1 MMNVAVIPNTK
12 TADGKAAFLQVR
24 QALETMEATV
34 TVPHDTAFPP
44 HDMAELLQD
53 CDVAI
58 AIGGD
63 GTIIHIAKSAAAF
76 GKPVLGI
83 NSGRLG
89 FTAGLELSEL
99 TELSRLISGN
109 YDTEE
114 RMLLDITVDGEKGP
128 EQYSA
133 LNEAVISRGA
143 LSRMIEVS
151 VKNGEKPVSTYQADG
166 VIVATP
172 TGSTAYSLSAG
183 GPIVD
188 TALRCLLLT
197 PICPHSLHSRPYI
210 FEQDAVLTL
219 TPKQSESP
227 VFVTVDG
234 EEAIRVADGGRVIVS
249 RSTTCAKLIKLK
261 QKPFYQVLDDKLTNR
276 KG

>member
-1 MMNVAVIPNTK
+1 MTITVIPNTK
-12 TADGKAAFLQVR
+12 TADGKAAFLQVQ
-24 QALETMEATV
+24 QALATMDATV
-34 TVPHDTAFPP
+34 TVPRDTAFPP
-44 HDMAELLQD
+44 QDITELLRT

-63 GTIIHIAKSAAAF
+63 GTIIHVAKSAAAF

-99 TELSRLISGN
+99 TELSRLIRN
-109 YDTEE
+109 DYDIEE
-114 RMLLDITVDGEKGP
+114 RMLLDITIDGENGV
-128 EQYSA
+128 ERYGA

-151 VKNGEKPVSTYQADG
+151 VQNGSKPVSTYQADG

-210 FEQDAVLTL
+210 FEQDAVLTI
-219 TPKQSESP
+219 TPKRAESP

-234 EEAIRVADGGRVIVS
+234 EAAIRIAEGGRVVIA
-249 RSTTCAKLIKLK
+249 RSDSCAKLIKLK

>member
-1 MMNVAVIPNTK
+1 MNITVIPNTK
-12 TADGKAAFLQVR
+12 TADGRLAFLQVQ
-24 QALETMEATV
+24 QALSAMDVTV
-34 TVPHDTAFPP
+34 TVPRDEAFPP
-44 HDMAELLQD
+44 RDMYELLKD
-53 CDVAI
+53 CDIAV

-63 GTIIHIAKSAAAF
+63 GTIIHTAKSAAAF

-99 TELSRLISGN
+99 SELNRLISGDYN
-109 YDTEE
+109 IEE
-114 RMLLDITVDGEKGP
+114 RMLLDIVVDGENGT

-143 LSRMIEVS
+143 LSRMIEVG

-197 PICPHSLHSRPYI
+197 PVCPHSLHSRPYI
-210 FEQDAVLTL
+210 FDQDAVLTL
-219 TPKQSESP
+219 TPERSESS

-234 EEAIRVADGGRVIVS
+234 EAAIRIAEGGGVRVS
-249 RSTTCAKLIKLK
+249 RSDTCAKLIKLK
-261 QKPFYQVLDDKLTNR
+261 QKSFYQVLDDKLTNR

>member
-1 MMNVAVIPNTK
+1 MVVAVIPNSK
-12 TADGKAAFLQVR
+12 TTGGQAAFQKVCD
-24 QALETMEATV
+24 ALSKLNV
-34 TVPHDTAFPP
+34 TVVTPRDTAFPP
-44 HDMAELLQD
+44 QDMETLIEA

-58 AIGGD
+58 AVGGD
-63 GTIIHIAKSAAAF
+63 GTIIHTAKRAARWD
-76 GKPVLGI
+76 KPVLGI

-99 TELSRLISGN
+99 SELSRLIDGA
-109 YDTEE
+109 YDTER
-114 RMLLDITVDGEKGP
+114 RMLLDITVLADDGE
-128 EQYSA
+128 QHYHA
-133 LNEAVISRGA
+133 LNEAVLSRGA
-143 LSRMIEVS
+143 LSRMIEVAVS
-151 VKNGEKPVSTYQADG
+151 NRHQPVSTYQADG

-188 TALRCLLLT
+188 TELDCLLLT

-210 FEQDAVLTL
+210 FEPDAMLTL
-219 TPKQSESP
+219 TPQRAEAP

-234 EEAIRVADGGRVIVS
+234 EEAIRVADNGYVQVS
-249 RSTTCAKLIKLK
+249 RSARCARLIKLK
-261 QKPFYQVLDDKLTNR
+261 HKPFYQVLDDKLTNR

>member
-1 MMNVAVIPNTK
+1 MIITVIPNNK
-12 TADGKAAFLQVR
+12 TADGKEAFLQVCKTLS
-24 QALETMEATV
+24 ALPVTV
-34 TVPHDTAFPP
+34 TVPADTAFPP
-44 HDMAELLQD
+44 RDMAELLSG

-63 GTIIHIAKSAAAF
+63 GTIIHTAKQAAAF

-89 FTAGLELSEL
+89 FTAGLERTEL
-99 TELSRLISGN
+99 GDLSRLITGE

-114 RMLLDITVDGEKGP
+114 RMLLDITVDGENGK
-128 EQYSA
+128 ERFSA

-151 VKNGEKPVSTYQADG
+151 VQNNGEPVSDYQADG

-219 TPKQSESP
+219 TPLAGESP

-234 EEAIRVADGGRVIVS
+234 EEAIRIQSGGAVCVK
-249 RSTTCAKLIKLK
+249 RSDTCAKLIKLHH
-261 QKPFYQVLDDKLTNR
+261 KPFYQVLDDKLTNR

>member
-1 MMNVAVIPNTK
+1 MNITVIPNTK
-12 TADGKAAFLQVR
+12 TADGKKAFLQVQ
-24 QALETMEATV
+24 QALSAMNVTV
-34 TVPHDTAFPP
+34 AVPHDEAFPP
-44 HDMAELLQD
+44 QDMAELLKT
-53 CDVAI
+53 CDIVI

-63 GTIIHIAKSAAAF
+63 GTIIHTAKSAAAF

-99 TELSRLISGN
+99 SELNRLISGD
-109 YDTEE
+109 YDIEE
-114 RMLLDITVDGEKGP
+114 RMLLDIFVDGENGT

-151 VKNGEKPVSTYQADG
+151 VKNGQKPVSTYQADG

-197 PICPHSLHSRPYI
+197 PVCPHSLHSRPYI
-210 FEQDAVLTL
+210 FDQDAVLTL
-219 TPKQSESP
+219 IPERSESS

-234 EEAIRVADGGRVIVS
+234 EAAIRIADGGEVRVR
-249 RSTTCAKLIKLK
+249 RSDTCAKLIKLK
-261 QKPFYQVLDDKLTNR
+261 QKSFYQVLDDKLTNR

>member
-1 MMNVAVIPNTK
+1 MKITVIPNTK
-12 TADGKAAFLQVR
+12 TADGEAALTRVK
-24 QALETMEATV
+24 QALAALDATV
-34 TVPHDTAFPP
+34 LVSSQTVFPP
-44 HDMAELLQD
+44 SDMPRLLEE

-63 GTIIHIAKSAAAF
+63 GTIIHTAKIAAAF

-99 TELSRLISGN
+99 AELPRLITGD
-109 YDTEE
+109 YETEE
-114 RMLLDITVDGEKGP
+114 RMLLDVTVER
-128 EQYSA
+128 EQGVERYGA

-143 LSRMIEVS
+143 LSRMIEVC
-151 VKNGEKPVSTYQADG
+151 VHNHDQPVSTYQADG

-188 TALRCLLLT
+188 TALQCLLLT
-197 PICPHSLHSRPYI
+197 PVCPHSLHSRPYI
-210 FEQDAVLTL
+210 FGPDAKLTL
-219 TPKQSESP
+219 IPNCTESP
-227 VFVTVDG
+227 VYVTVDG
-234 EEAIRVADGGRVIVS
+234 ESAIPVCTGEVIRVA
-249 RSTTCAKLIKLK
+249 RSETSARLIKLM
-261 QKPFYQVLDDKLTNR
+261 QKPFHQVLDHKLTNR
-276 KG
+276 RG

>member
-1 MMNVAVIPNTK
+1 MNITVIPNTK
-12 TADGKAAFLQVR
+12 TADGKSAFLQVQ
-24 QALETMEATV
+24 QALSAMDVTV
-34 TVPHDTAFPP
+34 TVPRDTAFPP
-44 HDMAELLQD
+44 RDIAELLEN

-63 GTIIHIAKSAAAF
+63 GTIIHTAKKAAAF

-99 TELSRLISGN
+99 SELNRLISGD
-109 YDTEE
+109 YDIEE
-114 RMLLDITVDGEKGP
+114 RMLLDIRVDTENGT

-143 LSRMIEVS
+143 LSRMIEVH
-151 VKNGEKPVSTYQADG
+151 VQNGEKPVSTYQADG

-183 GPIVD
+183 GPMVD
-188 TALRCLLLT
+188 PTLECLLLT
-197 PICPHSLHSRPYI
+197 PICPHSLYARPHL
-210 FEQDAVLTL
+210 FHRDACLTL
-219 TPKQSESP
+219 TPGYRKNVP

-234 EEAIRVADGGRVIVS
+234 EEAIPVPPGGVVEVK
-249 RSTTCAKLIKLK
+249 RSAKTAKLIRLK
-261 QKPFYQVLDDKLTNR
+261 RQSFYKTLSQKLTNR
-276 KG
+276 RV

>member
-1 MMNVAVIPNTK
+1 MNIAVIPNTK
-12 TADGKAAFLQVR
+12 TADGKVAFLKVQ
-24 QALETMEATV
+24 QALSAMDVTV
-34 TVPHDTAFPP
+34 TVPCDASFPP
-44 HDMAELLQD
+44 KDMHELLKD
-53 CDVAI
+53 CDVVI

-63 GTIIHIAKSAAAF
+63 GTIIHTAKSAAAF

-99 TELSRLISGN
+99 SELNRLISGD
-109 YDTEE
+109 YDIEE
-114 RMLLDITVDGEKGP
+114 RMLLDIFVDAENGT

-143 LSRMIEVS
+143 LSRMIEVY
-151 VKNGEKPVSTYQADG
+151 VQNGEKPVSTYQADG

-197 PICPHSLHSRPYI
+197 PVCPHSLHSRPYI
-210 FEQDAVLTL
+210 FDQDAVLTL
-219 TPKQSESP
+219 TPERSEAS

-234 EEAIRVADGGRVIVS
+234 EEAIRIAEGGRVRVL
-249 RSTTCAKLIKLK
+249 RSDTCAKLIKLK

-276 KG
+276 KV

>member
-1 MMNVAVIPNTK
+1 MTITVIPNTK
-12 TADGKAAFLQVR
+12 TAAGKAAFEQVCR
-24 QALETMEATV
+24 ALEALAVTV
-34 TVPHDTAFPP
+34 TVPNDAAFPP
-44 HDMAELLQD
+44 RDMTALLQA
-53 CDVAI
+53 CDIAI

-63 GTIIHIAKSAAAF
+63 GTIIHTAKCAAAF
-76 GKPVLGI
+76 DTPVLGI

-99 TELSRLISGN
+99 SELPRLISGD

-114 RMLLDITVDGEKGP
+114 RMLLDVTVDGENGT
-128 EQYSA
+128 EQFSA

-151 VKNGEKPVSTYQADG
+151 VQNRGCPVSTYQADG
-166 VIVATP
+166 IIVATP

-188 TALRCLLLT
+188 TALHCLLLT
-197 PICPHSLHSRPYI
+197 PVCPHSLHSRPYI
-210 FEQDAVLTL
+210 FEPDAVLTL
-219 TPKQSESP
+219 KPERAEAA

-234 EEAIRVADGGRVIVS
+234 ESAVRIADGGAVRVA
-249 RSTTCAKLIKLK
+249 RSQTGAKLIKLK
-261 QKPFYQVLDDKLTNR
+261 RKSFYQVLDDKLTNR

>member
-1 MMNVAVIPNTK
+1 MIITVIPNTK
-12 TADGKAAFLQVR
+12 TADGKAAFLRVQ
-24 QALETMEATV
+24 QALANMDATV
-34 TVPHDTAFPP
+34 TVPRDTAFPP
-44 HDMAELLQD
+44 QDMAELLKN

-63 GTIIHIAKSAAAF
+63 GTIIHTAKSAAAF

-99 TELSRLISGN
+99 TELSRLISGD

-114 RMLLDITVDGEKGP
+114 RMLLDITVDGENGK
-128 EQYSA
+128 EQNSA

-151 VKNGEKPVSTYQADG
+151 VKNGDKPVSTYQADG

-219 TPKQSESP
+219 TPERAESP

-234 EEAIRVADGGRVIVS
+234 EAAIRVADGGQVLVS
-249 RSTTCAKLIKLK
+249 RSDACAKLIKLK

>member
-1 MMNVAVIPNTK
+1 MNITVIPNTK
-12 TADGKAAFLQVR
+12 TADGKKAFLQVQ
-24 QALETMEATV
+24 QALSAMNVTV
-34 TVPHDTAFPP
+34 AVPHDEAFPP
-44 HDMAELLQD
+44 QDMAELIKT
-53 CDVAI
+53 CDIVI

-63 GTIIHIAKSAAAF
+63 GTIIHTAKSAAAF

-99 TELSRLISGN
+99 SELNRLISGD
-109 YDTEE
+109 YDIEE
-114 RMLLDITVDGEKGP
+114 RMLLDIFVDGENGT

-151 VKNGEKPVSTYQADG
+151 VKNGQKPVSTYQADG

-197 PICPHSLHSRPYI
+197 PVCPHSLHSRPYI
-210 FEQDAVLTL
+210 FDQDAVLTL
-219 TPKQSESP
+219 TPERSESS

-234 EEAIRVADGGRVIVS
+234 EAAIRIADGGEVRVR
-249 RSTTCAKLIKLK
+249 RSDTCAKLIKLK
-261 QKPFYQVLDDKLTNR
+261 QKSFYQVLDDKLTNR

>member
-1 MMNVAVIPNTK
+1 MNIAVIPNTK
-12 TADGKAAFLQVR
+12 TAGGKEALLKVQ
-24 QALETMEATV
+24 QALSAMDVTV
-34 TVPHDTAFPP
+34 TVPRDAAFPP
-44 HDMAELLQD
+44 KDMHELLKN
-53 CDVAI
+53 CDVAV

-63 GTIIHIAKSAAAF
+63 GTIIHTAKSAAAF

-99 TELSRLISGN
+99 SELNRLISGN
-109 YDTEE
+109 YDIEE
-114 RMLLDITVDGEKGP
+114 RMLLNILVDGENGT

-133 LNEAVISRGA
+133 LNEAAISRGA
-143 LSRMIEVS
+143 LSRMIEVH
-151 VKNGEKPVSTYQADG
+151 VKNGEKPISTYQADG

-197 PICPHSLHSRPYI
+197 PVCPHSLHSRPYI
-210 FEQDAVLTL
+210 FDQDAVLTL
-219 TPKQSESP
+219 TPERSESS

-234 EEAIRVADGGRVIVS
+234 EAAIRIAEGGQVRVS
-249 RSTTCAKLIKLK
+249 RSDTCAKLIKLK

-276 KG
+276 KV

>member
-1 MMNVAVIPNTK
+1 MKITVIPNTK
-12 TADGKAAFLQVR
+12 TTDGEVALAQVR
-24 QALETMEATV
+24 QALSALDATV
-34 TVPHDTAFPP
+34 VIPCETTFPP
-44 HDMAELLQD
+44 SNLSQLLQD

-63 GTIIHIAKSAAAF
+63 GTIIHTAKIAAAF

-99 TELSRLISGN
+99 TELPRLITGD
-109 YDTEE
+109 YETEE
-114 RMLLDITVDGEKGP
+114 RMLLDVTVERKQGV

-143 LSRMIEVS
+143 LSRMIEVG
-151 VKNGEKPVSTYQADG
+151 VHNDGQPVSVYQADG

-188 TALRCLLLT
+188 TALQCLLLT
-197 PICPHSLHSRPYI
+197 PICPHTLHSRPYI
-210 FEQDAVLTL
+210 FGPDAKLTL
-219 TPKQSESP
+219 IPHCGDSP
-227 VFVTVDG
+227 VYVTVDG
-234 EEAIRVADGGRVIVS
+234 ESAIPVTAGEVIRLA
-249 RSTTCAKLIKLK
+249 RSETSARLIKLM
-261 QKPFYQVLDDKLTNR
+261 QRPFHQVLDHKLTNR
-276 KG
+276 RG

>member
-1 MMNVAVIPNTK
+1 MNIAVIGNAK
-12 TADGKAAFLQVR
+12 TVGGSDVLCQVR
-24 QALETMEATV
+24 QALEAMKVTV
-34 TVPHDTAFPP
+34 TASRDTVFPP
-44 HDMAELLQD
+44 QDMTDLLRR

-63 GTIIHIAKSAAAF
+63 GTIIHTAKCAAAF
-76 GKPVLGI
+76 NKPVLGI

-99 TELSRLISGN
+99 SELSRLIQGD
-109 YDTEE
+109 YDIEE
-114 RMLLDITVDGEKGP
+114 RMLLDITVDGENGT
-128 EQYSA
+128 ERYSA

-197 PICPHSLHSRPYI
+197 PVCPHSLHSRPYI

-219 TPKQSESP
+219 TPERSEAA
-227 VFVTVDG
+227 VYVTVDG
-234 EEAIRVADGGRVIVS
+234 EEAIRIADGGHVKVC
-249 RSTTCAKLIKLK
+249 RSATCAKLIKLK
-261 QKPFYQVLDDKLTNR
+261 PKPFYQVLDDKLTNR

>member
-1 MMNVAVIPNTK
+1 MNITVIPNTK
-12 TADGKAAFLQVR
+12 TADGKVAFLKVQ
-24 QALETMEATV
+24 QALSAMDVTV
-34 TVPHDTAFPP
+34 TVPCDTSFPP
-44 HDMAELLQD
+44 KDMHELLKD
-53 CDVAI
+53 CDVVI

-63 GTIIHIAKSAAAF
+63 GTIIHTAKSAAAF

-99 TELSRLISGN
+99 SELNRLISGD
-109 YDTEE
+109 YDIEE
-114 RMLLDITVDGEKGP
+114 RMLLDILVDAENGT

-143 LSRMIEVS
+143 LSRMIEVY
-151 VKNGEKPVSTYQADG
+151 VQNGEKPVSTYQADG

-197 PICPHSLHSRPYI
+197 PVCPHSLHSRPYI
-210 FEQDAVLTL
+210 FDQDAVLTL
-219 TPKQSESP
+219 TPERSEAS

-234 EEAIRVADGGRVIVS
+234 EEAIRIAEGGRVRVL
-249 RSTTCAKLIKLK
+249 RSDTCAKLIKLK

-276 KG
+276 KV

>member
-1 MMNVAVIPNTK
+1 MNITVIPNTK
-12 TADGKAAFLQVR
+12 TADGKAAFVQVQ
-24 QALETMEATV
+24 QALSAMDVTV
-34 TVPHDTAFPP
+34 TVPRDTAFPP
-44 HDMAELLQD
+44 QDMTGLLKA
-53 CDVAI
+53 CDVAV

-63 GTIIHIAKSAAAF
+63 GTIIHTAKSAAAF

-99 TELSRLISGN
+99 SELCRLISGD
-109 YDTEE
+109 YDIEE
-114 RMLLDITVDGEKGP
+114 RMLLDITVDGENGT
-128 EQYSA
+128 ERYSA

-210 FEQDAVLTL
+210 FDQDAVLTL
-219 TPKQSESP
+219 APERSESP

-234 EEAIRVADGGRVIVS
+234 EAAIRIAEGGQVRVS
-249 RSTTCAKLIKLK
+249 RSDTCAKLIKLK

-276 KG
+276 KV

>member
-1 MMNVAVIPNTK
+1 MNITVIPNTK
-12 TADGKAAFLQVR
+12 TADGKKAFLQVQ
-24 QALETMEATV
+24 QALSAMNVTV
-34 TVPHDTAFPP
+34 AVPHDEVFPP
-44 HDMAELLQD
+44 QDMAELIKT
-53 CDVAI
+53 CDIVI

-63 GTIIHIAKSAAAF
+63 GTIIHTAKSAAAF

-99 TELSRLISGN
+99 SELNRLISGD
-109 YDTEE
+109 YDIEE
-114 RMLLDITVDGEKGP
+114 RMLLDIFVDGENGT

-151 VKNGEKPVSTYQADG
+151 VKNGQKPVSTYQADG

-197 PICPHSLHSRPYI
+197 PVCPHSLHSRPYI
-210 FEQDAVLTL
+210 FDQDAVLTL
-219 TPKQSESP
+219 TPERSESS

-234 EEAIRVADGGRVIVS
+234 EAAIRIADGGEVRVR
-249 RSTTCAKLIKLK
+249 RSDTCAKLIKLK
-261 QKPFYQVLDDKLTNR
+261 QKSFYQVLDDKLTNR

>member
-1 MMNVAVIPNTK
+1 MVIAVIPNNK
-12 TADGKAAFLQVR
+12 TADGKEAFLQVCNTLA
-24 QALETMEATV
+24 ALPVTV
-34 TVPHDTAFPP
+34 TVPQDTAFPP
-44 HDMAELLQD
+44 SDMTRLLQA
-53 CDVAI
+53 CDIAI

-63 GTIIHIAKSAAAF
+63 GTIIHTAKQAAAF

-89 FTAGLELSEL
+89 FTAGLER
-99 TELSRLISGN
+99 TELNDLVRLIDGK

-114 RMLLDITVDGEKGP
+114 RMLLDITVDGENGA
-128 EQYSA
+128 EQFSA

-151 VKNGEKPVSTYQADG
+151 VANNGQPVSDYQADG
-166 VIVATP
+166 IIVATP

-197 PICPHSLHSRPYI
+197 PVCPHSLHSRPYI

-219 TPKQSESP
+219 TPQSGESP

-234 EEAIRVADGGRVIVS
+234 EAAIRIAPGGTVCVK
-249 RSTTCAKLIKLK
+249 RSATCAKLIKLHH
-261 QKPFYQVLDDKLTNR
+261 KPFYRVLDDKLTNR

>member
-1 MMNVAVIPNTK
+1 MIIAVIPNTK
-12 TADGKAAFLQVR
+12 TADGLEAFRQVCEK
-24 QALETMEATV
+24 LNTLPATV
-34 TVPHDTAFPP
+34 TTPTDAAFPP
-44 HDMAELLQD
+44 RDMPALLEA
-53 CDVAI
+53 CDLAI

-63 GTIIHIAKSAAAF
+63 GTIIHTAKCAAAF

-89 FTAGLELSEL
+89 FTAGLERTEL
-99 TELSRLISGN
+99 HDLSRLIDGQ

-114 RMLLDITVDGEKGP
+114 RMLLDITVDGEDGAV
-128 EQYSA
+128 QFSA

-151 VKNGEKPVSTYQADG
+151 VQNNGQPVSDYQADG

-219 TPKQSESP
+219 TPQKGESP

-234 EEAIRVADGGRVIVS
+234 EEAIRIADGGAVRIA
-249 RSTTCAKLIKLK
+249 RSKACAKLIKLHH
-261 QKPFYQVLDDKLTNR
+261 KPFYRVLNDKLTNR

>member
-1 MMNVAVIPNTK
+1 MNIAVIPNIK
-12 TADGKAAFLQVR
+12 TADGKAAFLQVQ
-24 QALETMEATV
+24 QALSAMDVAII
-34 TVPHDTAFPP
+34 VPRDTSFPP
-44 HDMAELLQD
+44 PDMTDLLEA

-63 GTIIHIAKSAAAF
+63 GTIIHTAKSAAAF

-99 TELSRLISGN
+99 SELSRLITGD

-114 RMLLDITVDGEKGP
+114 RMLLDITIDTGNGTER
-128 EQYSA
+128 YNA

-151 VKNGEKPVSTYQADG
+151 VKNGEKQVSTYQADG

-197 PICPHSLHSRPYI
+197 PVCPHSLHSRPYI
-210 FEQDAVLTL
+210 FDPNAKLTL
-219 TPKQSESP
+219 TPQRSESP

-234 EEAIRVADGGRVIVS
+234 EEAIRIAEGGKVRLS
-249 RSTTCAKLIKLK
+249 RSDACAKLIKLK

-276 KG
+276 KV

>member
-1 MMNVAVIPNTK
+1 MNITVIPNTK
-12 TADGKAAFLQVR
+12 TADGKSAFLQVQ
-24 QALETMEATV
+24 QALSAMDVTV
-34 TVPHDTAFPP
+34 TVPRDTAFPP
-44 HDMAELLQD
+44 RDMAELLEN

-63 GTIIHIAKSAAAF
+63 GTIIHTAKKAAAF

-99 TELSRLISGN
+99 SELNRLISGD
-109 YDTEE
+109 YDIEE
-114 RMLLDITVDGEKGP
+114 RMLLDIRVDTENGT

-143 LSRMIEVS
+143 LSRMIEVH
-151 VKNGEKPVSTYQADG
+151 VQNGEKPVSTYQADG

-197 PICPHSLHSRPYI
+197 PVCPHSLHSRPYI
-210 FEQDAVLTL
+210 FDQDAVLTL
-219 TPKQSESP
+219 TPERSESS

-234 EEAIRVADGGRVIVS
+234 EEAIRITEGGRVRVS
-249 RSTTCAKLIKLK
+249 RSDTCAKLIKLK

-276 KG
+276 KV

>member
-1 MMNVAVIPNTK
+1 MIIAVIPNTK
-12 TADGKAAFLQVR
+12 TSDGQAAFRQVCDK
-24 QALETMEATV
+24 LSTMPITV
-34 TVPHDTAFPP
+34 TTPTDTAFPP
-44 HDMAELLQD
+44 RDMATLLKE
-53 CDVAI
+53 CDIAI

-63 GTIIHIAKSAAAF
+63 GTIIHTAKTAAAF

-89 FTAGLELSEL
+89 FTAGLER
-99 TELSRLISGN
+99 TELADLQRLIGGE

-114 RMLLDITVDGEKGP
+114 RMLLDITVDSENGT
-128 EQYSA
+128 QQFSA
-133 LNEAVISRGA
+133 LNEVVISRGA
-143 LSRMIEVS
+143 LSRMIEVG
-151 VKNGEKPVSTYQADG
+151 VANNGQPVSDYQADG

-197 PICPHSLHSRPYI
+197 PVCPHSLHSRPYI

-219 TPKQSESP
+219 APIVGESP
-227 VFVTVDG
+227 VFATVDG
-234 EEAIRVADGGRVIVS
+234 EEAIRIREGGMVRVQ
-249 RSTTCAKLIKLK
+249 RSATCAKLIKLHH
-261 QKPFYQVLDDKLTNR
+261 KPFYRVLDDKLTNR

>member
-1 MMNVAVIPNTK
+1 MNIAVIPNTK
-12 TADGKAAFLQVR
+12 TADGKAAFLQVQ
-24 QALETMEATV
+24 QALTAMNV
-34 TVPHDTAFPP
+34 TVCVPRDTAFPP
-44 HDMAELLQD
+44 RDIAELLQS

-63 GTIIHIAKSAAAF
+63 GTIIHTAKSAAAF

-99 TELSRLISGN
+99 SELSRLISGD

-114 RMLLDITVDGEKGP
+114 RMLLDITVDGENGT

-151 VKNGEKPVSTYQADG
+151 VQNGDKPVSTYQADG

-197 PICPHSLHSRPYI
+197 PVCPHSLHSRPYI
-210 FEQDAVLTL
+210 FDQDAVLTL
-219 TPKQSESP
+219 TPEWSDSP

-234 EEAIRVADGGRVIVS
+234 ETALRIAEGGRVRVT
-249 RSTTCAKLIKLK
+249 RSETSAALIKLK
-261 QKPFYQVLDDKLTNR
+261 PKPFYQVLDDKLTNR
-276 KG
+276 KV

>member
-1 MMNVAVIPNTK
+1 MNIAVIPNTK
-12 TADGKAAFLQVR
+12 TTDGKAAFLQVR
-24 QALETMEATV
+24 QALEAMDVVVA
-34 TVPHDTAFPP
+34 VPRDTTFPP
-44 HDMAELLQD
+44 QNMTELLEA
-53 CDVAI
+53 CDVAV

-63 GTIIHIAKSAAAF
+63 GTIIHTAKSAAAF

-99 TELSRLISGN
+99 SELSRLISGD

-114 RMLLDITVDGEKGP
+114 RMLLDVTVDGEHGT
-128 EQYSA
+128 ERYGA

-151 VKNGEKPVSTYQADG
+151 VKNGQKPVSTYQADG

-197 PICPHSLHSRPYI
+197 PVCPHSLHSRPYI

-219 TPKQSESP
+219 TPERSESP

-234 EEAIRVADGGRVIVS
+234 EAAIRIVEGGQVRVS
-249 RSTTCAKLIKLK
+249 RSAACARLIKLK
-261 QKPFYQVLDDKLTNR
+261 QKSFYQVLDDKLTNR

>member
-1 MMNVAVIPNTK
+1 MKIAVIPNMK
-12 TADGKAAFLQVR
+12 TASGKAAFDKVCY
-24 QALETMEATV
+24 ALEPLGV
-34 TVPHDTAFPP
+34 TVVTPKDIAFPP
-44 HDMAELLQD
+44 QDMAELLKA
-53 CDVAI
+53 CDVAV

-63 GTIIHIAKSAAAF
+63 GTIIHAAKSAAAF

-89 FTAGLELSEL
+89 FTAGLELSDVGEL
-99 TELSRLISGN
+99 DRLISGD
-109 YDTEE
+109 YDIEE
-114 RMLLDITVDGEKGP
+114 RMLLDITVDGEHGT

-197 PICPHSLHSRPYI
+197 PVCPHSLHSRPYI
-210 FEQDAVLTL
+210 FDQDAVLTL
-219 TPKQSESP
+219 TPERSESP

-234 EEAIRVADGGRVIVS
+234 EAAIRIAEGGQVRVS
-249 RSTTCAKLIKLK
+249 RSQTYAKLIKLK

-276 KG
+276 KV

>member
-1 MMNVAVIPNTK
+1 MNITVIPNTK
-12 TADGKAAFLQVR
+12 TADGKMAFLQVQ
-24 QALETMEATV
+24 QALSAMNVTV
-34 TVPHDTAFPP
+34 TVPCDEAFPP
-44 HDMAELLQD
+44 RDMHELLET

-63 GTIIHIAKSAAAF
+63 GTIIHTAKSAAAF

-99 TELSRLISGN
+99 SELNRLISGD
-109 YDTEE
+109 YDIEE
-114 RMLLDITVDGEKGP
+114 RMLLDILVDGENGA

-143 LSRMIEVS
+143 LSRMIEVR
-151 VKNGEKPVSTYQADG
+151 VKNGEKPLSTYQADG

-197 PICPHSLHSRPYI
+197 PVCPHSLHSRPYI
-210 FEQDAVLTL
+210 FDQDAVLTL
-219 TPKQSESP
+219 TPERSESS

-234 EEAIRVADGGRVIVS
+234 EAAIRIAEGGGVRVS
-249 RSTTCAKLIKLK
+249 RSDTCAKLIKLK
-261 QKPFYQVLDDKLTNR
+261 QKSFYQVLDDKLTNR

>member
-1 MMNVAVIPNTK
+1 MNITVIPNTK
-12 TADGKAAFLQVR
+12 TADGKKAFLQVQ
-24 QALETMEATV
+24 QALSAMNVTV
-34 TVPHDTAFPP
+34 AVPHDEAFPP
-44 HDMAELLQD
+44 QDMAELIKT
-53 CDVAI
+53 CDIVI

-63 GTIIHIAKSAAAF
+63 GTIIHTAKSAAAF

-99 TELSRLISGN
+99 SELNRLISGD
-109 YDTEE
+109 YDIEE
-114 RMLLDITVDGEKGP
+114 RMLLDILVDGENGT

-151 VKNGEKPVSTYQADG
+151 VKNGQKPVSTYQADG

-197 PICPHSLHSRPYI
+197 PVCPHSLHSRPYI
-210 FEQDAVLTL
+210 FDQNAVLTL
-219 TPKQSESP
+219 TPERSESS

-234 EEAIRVADGGRVIVS
+234 EAAIRIAEGGEVRVR
-249 RSTTCAKLIKLK
+249 RSDTCAKLIKLK
-261 QKPFYQVLDDKLTNR
+261 QKSFYQVLDDKLTNR

>member
-1 MMNVAVIPNTK
+1 MNITVIPNTK
-12 TADGKAAFLQVR
+12 TADGKGAFLQVQ
-24 QALETMEATV
+24 QALSAMDVAV
-34 TVPHDTAFPP
+34 TVPRDATFPP
-44 HDMAELLQD
+44 QDMHELLKA
-53 CDVAI
+53 CDVAV

-63 GTIIHIAKSAAAF
+63 GTIIHTAKCAAAF
-76 GKPVLGI
+76 SKPVLGI

-99 TELSRLISGN
+99 SELNRLISGD
-109 YDTEE
+109 YDIEE
-114 RMLLDITVDGEKGP
+114 RMLLDIIVDAENGT

-143 LSRMIEVS
+143 LSRMIEVR

-197 PICPHSLHSRPYI
+197 PVCPHSLHSRPYI
-210 FEQDAVLTL
+210 FDQDAVLTL
-219 TPKQSESP
+219 TPERSESS

-234 EEAIRVADGGRVIVS
+234 EAAIRIAEGGRVRVS
-249 RSTTCAKLIKLK
+249 RSDTCAKLIKLK

-276 KG
+276 KV

>member
-1 MMNVAVIPNTK
+1 MNITVIPNTK
-12 TADGKAAFLQVR
+12 TTDGKTAFLQVQ
-24 QALETMEATV
+24 QALSAMDVTV
-34 TVPHDTAFPP
+34 TVPRDEMFPP
-44 HDMAELLQD
+44 RDMTELLKN

-63 GTIIHIAKSAAAF
+63 GTIIHTAKSAAAF

-99 TELSRLISGN
+99 SELNRLINGD
-109 YDTEE
+109 YDIEE
-114 RMLLDITVDGEKGP
+114 RMLLDIRVDGEDGT

-143 LSRMIEVS
+143 LSRMIEVG
-151 VKNGEKPVSTYQADG
+151 VKNGKKQVSTYQADG

-197 PICPHSLHSRPYI
+197 PVCPHSLHSRPYI
-210 FEQDAVLTL
+210 FDQDAVLTL
-219 TPKQSESP
+219 TPERSESS

-234 EEAIRVADGGRVIVS
+234 EAAIRIADGGGVCVR
-249 RSTTCAKLIKLK
+249 RADTCAKLIKLK
-261 QKPFYQVLDDKLTNR
+261 QKSFYQVLDDKLTNR

>member
-1 MMNVAVIPNTK
+1 MNITVIPNTK
-12 TADGKAAFLQVR
+12 TADGKEAFLQVQ
-24 QALETMEATV
+24 QALSAMDVTV
-34 TVPHDTAFPP
+34 TVPCDEAFPP
-44 HDMAELLQD
+44 RDMAELLEN

-63 GTIIHIAKSAAAF
+63 GTIIHTAKSAAAF

-99 TELSRLISGN
+99 SELNRLIGGD
-109 YDTEE
+109 YDIEE
-114 RMLLDITVDGEKGP
+114 RMLLDICVDTESGT

-143 LSRMIEVS
+143 LSRMIEVH

-197 PICPHSLHSRPYI
+197 PVCPHSLHSRPYI
-210 FEQDAVLTL
+210 FDQDAVLTL
-219 TPKQSESP
+219 TPERSESS

-234 EEAIRVADGGRVIVS
+234 EEAICIGEGGWVRVS
-249 RSTTCAKLIKLK
+249 RSDTCAKLIKLK

-276 KG
+276 KV

>member
-1 MMNVAVIPNTK
+1 MKIAVIPNRK
-12 TADGKAAFLQVR
+12 TTGGAAAFERVCA
-24 QALETMEATV
+24 ALAALSVEV
-34 TVPHDTAFPP
+34 CVPTDTAFPP
-44 HDMAELLQD
+44 CDMQSLLAA
-53 CDVAI
+53 CDFAVAV
-58 AIGGD
+58 GGD
-63 GTIIHIAKSAAAF
+63 GTIIHTAKCAAAF

-99 TELSRLISGN
+99 SDLSRLIGGN

-114 RMLLDITVDGEKGP
+114 RMLLDIEVDGEHGV
-128 EQYSA
+128 ERYNA
-133 LNEAVISRGA
+133 LNEAVLSRGA
-143 LSRMIEVS
+143 LSRMIEVR
-151 VKNGEKPVSTYQADG
+151 VKNHEQPVSLYKADG

-188 TALRCLLLT
+188 TALHCLLLT

-210 FEQDAVLTL
+210 FEPDAVLTL
-219 TPKQSESP
+219 SPQRSEAP

-234 EEAIRVADGGRVIVS
+234 ETAIRVAAGGAVRVR
-249 RSTTCAKLIKLK
+249 RSDTVARLVKLNY
-261 QKPFYQVLDDKLTNR
+261 KPFYQVLDDKLTNR

>member
-1 MMNVAVIPNTK
+1 MKIAVIPNMK
-12 TADGKAAFLQVR
+12 TAVGQAAFDQVCVALQPLDVEVLTP
-24 QALETMEATV
+24 Q
-34 TVPHDTAFPP
+34 DTAFPP
-44 HDMAELLQD
+44 RDMASLLQA

-58 AIGGD
+58 AVGGD
-63 GTIIHIAKSAAAF
+63 GTIIHTAKCAAAY

-99 TELSRLISGN
+99 GELVRLIDGD

-114 RMLLDITVDGEKGP
+114 RMLLDIVVEGENGT
-128 EQYSA
+128 ERYSA

-143 LSRMIEVS
+143 LSRMIEVG
-151 VKNGEKPVSTYQADG
+151 VCNRDRHVSDYQADG

-188 TALRCLLLT
+188 TTLHCLLLT

-210 FEQDAVLTL
+210 FEPDAVLTL
-219 TPKQSESP
+219 TPKRAEAA

-234 EEAIRVADGGRVIVS
+234 EAAIRIAEGGTVRVS
-249 RSTTCAKLIKLK
+249 RSVQSARLIKLK
-261 QKPFYQVLDDKLTNR
+261 HKPFYQVLDDKLTNR